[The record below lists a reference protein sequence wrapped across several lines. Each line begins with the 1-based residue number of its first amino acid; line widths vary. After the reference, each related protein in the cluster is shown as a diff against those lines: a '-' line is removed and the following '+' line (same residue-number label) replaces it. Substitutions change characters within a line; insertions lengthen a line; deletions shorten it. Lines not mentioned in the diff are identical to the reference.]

1 MMNLCRKNHLL
12 PSVGTQLSD
21 TSMEICSVPVCVEIP
36 SKQQQSSV
44 PNIEM
49 LSEDLA
55 HFRKKMKEQN

>member
-1 MMNLCRKNHLL
+1 
-12 PSVGTQLSD
+12 
-21 TSMEICSVPVCVEIP
+21 MEICSVPVCVEIP